1 MISPASSMAMIA
13 AGLLIA
19 SAYILVRRR
28 TGSRPDEAL
37 LAACLLACLEAVAA
51 VQVLGWTGFLSP
63 SAVRLA
69 AAAFLGLHLGLA
81 ARHSRT
87 SLIGR
92 IRPIPRWLVPAFAVA
107 GVTLFARLLLA
118 ALAPPDGWDAL
129 GYHLPFAARW
139 ARQGGLDLAGWP
151 GQHRWFAWN
160 GELLAA
166 WLALLDGGRLVSAK
180 LVQIL
185 GLPIMAAAGSSLGR
199 RLAGARWAAACGLA
213 AAALPIGIIQSGMA
227 YVDLLYAA
235 FWTAAVAAAVAW
247 ARTAKA
253 VHLLAFGAAA
263 GLALG
268 TKSTFFFLLP
278 LLLPPAAALVRHPA
292 LRRTTARLLAPASL
306 LALVAGAGSYVRNLL
321 LTGNP
326 IYPIGLTLAG
336 RRIFGGI
343 VSAADFPAAYEGW
356 YVSSPWGWLLYP
368 FKETV
373 RGVWGYT
380 HLNGFGPLFAA
391 GWLLFALSLG
401 AAWKRRDAVTT
412 AYISLFPA
420 VLVLFFAL
428 QPVRIPRYI
437 IFLAP
442 LPIMALAAAI
452 RRARGKTL
460 VAARWA
466 FSLLLAAGCA
476 GVWVYLARQ
485 PGYRWMVRAALS
497 GEKIT
502 AAGYYAAQYGSL
514 GHAWAALDAALQP
527 GESVAVNEAELSLPW
542 AGTPPRA
549 AVHYVRLGRSPY
561 PDALAADSE
570 SGWLEML
577 EKVGARW
584 LVVWSPAWTPENGRR
599 DRAAALAHPD
609 RFELFARTSSPAY
622 GQVEIFRVLL
632 IPGHPQAGLE

>member
-1 MISPASSMAMIA
+1 MISPAFSMAAIT
-13 AGLLIA
+13 AGILIS

-28 TGSRPDEAL
+28 AGSRPDEAL
-37 LAACLLACLEAVAA
+37 LAACLLAFLEAAGSVQILGWIGILSPASVRVAA
-51 VQVLGWTGFLSP
+51 
-63 SAVRLA
+63 AV
-69 AAAFLGLHLGLA
+69 FLGFHLGLA
-81 ARHSRT
+81 AKRSPT
-87 SLIGR
+87 PPIGH
-92 IRPIPRWLVPAFAVA
+92 IRPLPRWLVPAAAIA
-107 GVTLFARLLLA
+107 GITLLARLLLA

-129 GYHLPFAARW
+129 GYHLPFAVRW

-166 WLALLDGGRLVSAK
+166 WLALLDGGKIVSAK
-180 LVQIL
+180 LVQVL
-185 GLPIMAAAGSSLGR
+185 GLPLMAAAGSSLGR
-199 RLAGARWAAACGLA
+199 RLAGTRWAAACGLA
-213 AAALPIGIIQSGMA
+213 AVALPIGIIQSGMA

-235 FWTAAVAAAVAW
+235 FWSAAVAAAVAW
-247 ARTAKA
+247 ARTGRAI
-253 VHLLAFGAAA
+253 HLLAFGSAA

-278 LLLPPAAALVRHPA
+278 LLIPPAVALIRHPA
-292 LRRTTARLLAPASL
+292 LRQTVARLWAPASL
-306 LALVAGAGSYVRNLL
+306 LAFIAGAGSYARNLL

-343 VSAADFPAAYEGW
+343 VAAADFPAAYEGW

-391 GWLLFALSLG
+391 GWLLFALSLW

-412 AYISLFPA
+412 AYVSLFPA
-420 VLVLFFAL
+420 VLILFFTL

-442 LPIMALAAAI
+442 LPIIALAAAM
-452 RRARGKTL
+452 RRAGGKRL

-476 GVWVYLARQ
+476 GVWAYLARQ
-485 PGYRWMVRAALS
+485 PGYRWIVRAVLS
-497 GEKIT
+497 GEKAG

-514 GHAWAALDAALQP
+514 GRAWAALDAALQS
-527 GESVAVNEAELSLPW
+527 GDVVAVNEAELSLPW

-549 AVHYVRLGRSPY
+549 SVHYVRLGRSPY
-561 PDALAADSE
+561 PQALAAESE

-577 EKVGARW
+577 EKVSARW
-584 LVVWSPAWTPENGRR
+584 IVIWSPAWAPENGRR
-599 DRAAALAHPD
+599 ERAAALAHPD
-609 RFELFARTSSPAY
+609 RFELLARTSSPAF
-622 GQVEIFRVLL
+622 GLVEIFRILAA
-632 IPGHPQAGLE
+632 PGAL